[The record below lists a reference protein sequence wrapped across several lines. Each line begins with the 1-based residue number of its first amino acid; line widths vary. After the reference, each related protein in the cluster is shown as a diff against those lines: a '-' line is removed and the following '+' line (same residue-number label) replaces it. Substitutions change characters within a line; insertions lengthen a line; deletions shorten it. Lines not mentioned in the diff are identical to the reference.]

1 MRNSLSH
8 IHEVTL
14 EFSSSSKLHEALAS
28 LKDGQIV
35 SLIDSSTSSNPLRWH
50 LWTDDYSDYVACPV
64 CGYGEEGEVKLA
76 DATPFCP
83 MCGEHLID
91 PTAGGEII

>member
-1 MRNSLSH
+1 MGNSLSNT
-8 IHEVTL
+8 HEVTL
-14 EFSSSSKLHEALAS
+14 AFSSSDKLHEALAS
-28 LKDGQIV
+28 LKDCEIV
-35 SLIDSSTSSNPLRWH
+35 SLIDSLTSSNPRGWN

-83 MCGEHLID
+83 MCGEKLSD
-91 PTAGGEII
+91 PTAGGK